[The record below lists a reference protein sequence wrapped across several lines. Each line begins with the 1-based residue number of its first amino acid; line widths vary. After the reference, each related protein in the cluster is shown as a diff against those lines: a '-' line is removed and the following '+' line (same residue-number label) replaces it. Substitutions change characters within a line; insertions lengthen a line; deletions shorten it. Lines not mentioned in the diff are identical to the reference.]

1 MSFEDA
7 LENLWFFDFEV
18 YAHDW
23 LLVLIRYK
31 DDKEIIFHNS
41 LPNDVQD
48 FLDEHQPILLG
59 HNAKYYDQ
67 YILKAVLSGF
77 NEEEIKDVNDYIIN
91 GGQGFELQYGYVNMP
106 PIWDTIQDVVPMRSL
121 KEIEANLRLNITE
134 TTIPFDLPTKW
145 TKKEY
150 EEVLY
155 YCRHDVMALK
165 PLFNS
170 RYGYFKTKFDICLL
184 SNIDPLYNTGLTNAK
199 LCAKFLRASYIKR
212 DDERE
217 YIVPSNISTE
227 LIDKKII
234 NFFARIKDK
243 NVTDD
248 DLFTSKLNYDFHGM
262 PSVLAWGG
270 AHGAKPNFIYNHDK
284 ELDYVVINE
293 DFASLYPHLLALPIY
308 NFISRNIQDKNA
320 YYDTLKHRL
329 ELKKQ
334 GKKEEQLPL
343 KLILNTTYGCQ
354 NNKYND
360 LYDPRGARGTCISGQ
375 LLISELTE
383 RIYSIGDVELIQLN
397 TDGLMVK
404 LPKDKLEE
412 YYKVSNE
419 FSKKCGI
426 ELEYDIIYKIVQRD
440 VNNYCM
446 IYGDEISKKIK
457 AKGGCF
463 SALPEIKINK
473 EGTLDTKVITDFK
486 SNSLSIVAEAILKKL
501 LFDIPVEETINDCDD
516 IFRFQMVSHL
526 GSTYEKCVQE
536 SLHNDINTE
545 DVEKLKKELYNLE
558 EERDEI
564 FDSLYNDM
572 NDRGCFNVDDLY
584 DSTDYKEIS
593 SKINNLEIK
602 ISSLLHPNDIL
613 LQRNNRI
620 YAGKKPSGAIIKVK
634 PNGRRD
640 SLANQ
645 PPNPI
650 IDNANEC
657 TIDDI
662 NKEWYIDIAK
672 QRVNDFL
679 GIKRIEDYKKDE
691 LLNKAKDYGLEI
703 DKKTKKADLIKIIK
717 EYEKRNEVDKMA
729 TKQELE
735 EKLQKSVEQ
744 NEQLMEKLKEQ
755 KPITADEIHDEK
767 LCNVRLLHKINE
779 FRKKIRERK
788 FTYDEVMPNNLGGK
802 DYYSIDQFYNAVQ
815 DCAIEVGLDFTFN
828 VTNVIAF
835 DKELVK
841 PSGSSPKHVAT
852 VETKAI
858 LTDIDT
864 GKEKVY
870 TMIAQGSDTIDKAVT
885 SASSIAFRNWFY
897 KNFTPKEM
905 KEEELDD
912 IPEEQSKPKVPVYI
926 PENKKEE
933 IKKEVVSQEQHE
945 ESDDEDIKA
954 ICENIM
960 KIKEKTN
967 NSTYGE
973 STLQR
978 LMSGSLSS
986 ADIMEIDLK
995 IKNKMESV
1003 GL

>member
-1 MSFEDA
+1 MCHPSLYPNLVRLFGYSSRNQQNENAYVDLLSMRMKAKKGQLTED
-7 LENLWFFDFEV
+7 F
-18 YAHDW
+18 
-23 LLVLIRYK
+23 
-31 DDKEIIFHNS
+31 
-41 LPNDVQD
+41 
-48 FLDEHQPILLG
+48 
-59 HNAKYYDQ
+59 
-67 YILKAVLSGF
+67 
-77 NEEEIKDVNDYIIN
+77 
-91 GGQGFELQYGYVNMP
+91 
-106 PIWDTIQDVVPMRSL
+106 
-121 KEIEANLRLNITE
+121 
-134 TTIPFDLPTKW
+134 
-145 TKKEY
+145 
-150 EEVLY
+150 
-155 YCRHDVMALK
+155 LK
-165 PLFNS
+165 PL
-170 RYGYFKTKFDICLL
+170 
-184 SNIDPLYNTGLTNAK
+184 GLTNDDLKTGLK
-199 LCAKFLRASYIKR
+199 LPLNAYTGGLRAKF
-212 DDERE
+212 
-217 YIVPSNISTE
+217 
-227 LIDKKII
+227 
-234 NFFARIKDK
+234 
-243 NVTDD
+243 
-248 DLFTSKLNYDFHGM
+248 
-262 PSVLAWGG
+262 
-270 AHGAKPNFIYNHDK
+270 
-284 ELDYVVINE
+284 
-293 DFASLYPHLLALPIY
+293 
-308 NFISRNIQDKNA
+308 
-320 YYDTLKHRL
+320 
-329 ELKKQ
+329 
-334 GKKEEQLPL
+334 
-343 KLILNTTYGCQ
+343 
-354 NNKYND
+354 ND
-360 LYDPRGARGTCISGQ
+360 LYDNLQGFSICTTGQ
-375 LLISELTE
+375 LLILQ
-383 RIYSIGDVELIQLN
+383 LIHDLQQVPTLEMVSAN
-397 TDGLMVK
+397 TDAVAYTIEEKYKEQAHEILNDWQKLTGLE
-404 LPKDKLEE
+404 LEE
-412 YYKVSNE
+412 DKVI
-419 FSKKCGI
+419 K
-426 ELEYDIIYKIVQRD
+426 IIMVN
-440 VNNYCM
+440 VNNYVE
-446 IYGDEISKKIK
+446 IVQIGDNDYKVNY
-457 AKGGCF
+457 KGGNF
-463 SALPEIKINK
+463 TGKHIFKWDK
-473 EGTLDTKVITDFK
+473 EKKVFHYEFKDDLK
-486 SNSLSIVAEAILKKL
+486 SNSLTIVAEAILKRL
-501 LFDIPVEETINDCDD
+501 LFDIPVEKTINDCDD

-536 SLHNDINTE
+536 TPNG
-545 DVEKLKKELYNLE
+545 DVE
-558 EERDEI
+558 
-564 FDSLYNDM
+564 
-572 NDRGCFNVDDLY
+572 
-584 DSTDYKEIS
+584 
-593 SKINNLEIK
+593 
-602 ISSLLHPNDIL
+602 

-640 SLANQ
+640 SLASQ
-645 PPNPI
+645 PSNPI
-650 IDNANEC
+650 VDNANEC

-662 NKEWYIDIAK
+662 NKEWYIDLAK

-703 DKKTKKADLIKIIK
+703 DKKTKKSELIKMIK

-735 EKLQKSVEQ
+735 EKLQKSLEQ
-744 NEQLMEKLKEQ
+744 NEQLMEKQKEQ
-755 KPITADEIHDEK
+755 KQIMKEELNDEK

-912 IPEEQSKPKVPVYI
+912 TPEEQSKPKVPVYI
-926 PENKKEE
+926 PESKKEE
-933 IKKEVVSQEQHE
+933 IKKEVVQQVQHE
-945 ESDDEDIKA
+945 DSDDEDIKA

-967 NSTYGE
+967 NPDYGKP
-973 STLQR
+973 TLQR

>member
-1 MSFEDA
+1 MGCIITSVYP
-7 LENLWFFDFEV
+7 NLV
-18 YAHDW
+18 R
-23 LLVLIRYK
+23 L
-31 DDKEIIFHNS
+31 
-41 LPNDVQD
+41 
-48 FLDEHQPILLG
+48 
-59 HNAKYYDQ
+59 
-67 YILKAVLSGF
+67 
-77 NEEEIKDVNDYIIN
+77 
-91 GGQGFELQYGYVNMP
+91 YGY
-106 PIWDTIQDVVPMRSL
+106 S
-121 KEIEANLRLNITE
+121 
-134 TTIPFDLPTKW
+134 
-145 TKKEY
+145 
-150 EEVLY
+150 
-155 YCRHDVMALK
+155 
-165 PLFNS
+165 
-170 RYGYFKTKFDICLL
+170 
-184 SNIDPLYNTGLTNAK
+184 
-199 LCAKFLRASYIKR
+199 
-212 DDERE
+212 
-217 YIVPSNISTE
+217 
-227 LIDKKII
+227 
-234 NFFARIKDK
+234 
-243 NVTDD
+243 
-248 DLFTSKLNYDFHGM
+248 
-262 PSVLAWGG
+262 
-270 AHGAKPNFIYNHDK
+270 
-284 ELDYVVINE
+284 
-293 DFASLYPHLLALPIY
+293 
-308 NFISRNIQDKNA
+308 SRNQQDKNA
-320 YYDTLKHRL
+320 YVNLLSMRMKAKKGQLTEKFLKPLGLTNDALKNGLKLPLNAYTGGLRAKFNNLYDNLQGFSICTTGQLFILQLIHDLKTVPTLEIISCNTDAIMYDIEEEYKDQAHKVLDDWQKLTGL
-329 ELKKQ
+329 EL
-334 GKKEEQLPL
+334 EED
-343 KLILNTTYGCQ
+343 K
-354 NNKYND
+354 
-360 LYDPRGARGTCISGQ
+360 IS
-375 LLISELTE
+375 
-383 RIYSIGDVELIQLN
+383 
-397 TDGLMVK
+397 K
-404 LPKDKLEE
+404 
-412 YYKVSNE
+412 
-419 FSKKCGI
+419 
-426 ELEYDIIYKIVQRD
+426 IIMAN
-440 VNNYCM
+440 VNNYVE
-446 IYGDEISKKIK
+446 IVQTGDNDYKVNYKGGNFTGKHIFTWDKEKKIFHYEFK
-457 AKGGCF
+457 DD
-463 SALPEIKINK
+463 L
-473 EGTLDTKVITDFK
+473 K
-486 SNSLSIVAEAILKKL
+486 SNSLTIVAEAILKKL

-536 SLHNDINTE
+536 TPNG
-545 DVEKLKKELYNLE
+545 DVE
-558 EERDEI
+558 
-564 FDSLYNDM
+564 
-572 NDRGCFNVDDLY
+572 
-584 DSTDYKEIS
+584 
-593 SKINNLEIK
+593 
-602 ISSLLHPNDIL
+602 

-640 SLANQ
+640 SLASQ
-645 PPNPI
+645 PSNPI
-650 IDNANEC
+650 VDNANEC
-657 TIDDI
+657 IIDDI

-691 LLNKAKDYGLEI
+691 LLNKVKDYGLEI
-703 DKKTKKADLIKIIK
+703 DKKTKKSELIKIIK

-755 KPITADEIHDEK
+755 KPITKEELNDEK
-767 LCNVRLLHKINE
+767 LCNISLLHKINE

-912 IPEEQSKPKVPVYI
+912 TPEEQSKPKVPVYI
-926 PENKKEE
+926 PESKKEE
-933 IKKEVVSQEQHE
+933 IKKEVVQQVQHE
-945 ESDDEDIKA
+945 DSDDEDIKA

-967 NSTYGE
+967 NPDYGKP
-973 STLQR
+973 TLQR